1 LIYYFQVQFR
11 LIRRLRGSFS
21 KKELWKDAILKKSED
36 TANVLAIL
44 FKGNVP
50 RPLSTLITSFN
61 YNFLS
66 LLITLAARLFSGL
79 VSLLA

>member
-1 LIYYFQVQFR
+1 LIYYFQVQSR

-21 KKELWKDAILKKSED
+21 KRELWKE
-36 TANVLAIL
+36 LAIL
-44 FKGNVP
+44 FKGNVS